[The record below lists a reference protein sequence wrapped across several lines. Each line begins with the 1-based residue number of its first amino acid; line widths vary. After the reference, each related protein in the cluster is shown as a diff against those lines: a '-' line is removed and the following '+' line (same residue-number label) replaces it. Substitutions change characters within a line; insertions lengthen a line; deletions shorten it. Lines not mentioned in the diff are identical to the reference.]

1 MMKNYQYMLLNSF
14 VFFFFF
20 QKIKLN
26 LQANAVLGVK
36 QGRVP
41 TTQW

>member
-14 VFFFFF
+14 VFLFFF
-20 QKIKLN
+20 KIKLN